1 MANHH
6 SLADSG
12 CLDALQARLAQIKP
26 TTTRQWGKM
35 TPHAMLCHPSDSFL
49 AVSGERSASTAETWF
64 SRTVVK
70 YIALHTSMPWPKG
83 VPTRPEV
90 DQEQG
95 GTTPGDFARD
105 HETVAELLRRFAT
118 SDLST
123 ARHPVFGAMTRA
135 EWLVWGYRHVDHHL
149 RQFGL

>member
-1 MANHH
+1 MRSTAVVVAWQAADR
-6 SLADSG
+6 LAG
-12 CLDALQARLAQIKP
+12 CLD
-26 TTTRQWGKM
+26 
-35 TPHAMLCHPSDSFL
+35 
-49 AVSGERSASTAETWF
+49 
-64 SRTVVK
+64 
-70 YIALHTSMPWPKG
+70 ALHTSMPWPKG

-90 DQEQG
+90 DQEHG

-105 HETVAELLRRFAT
+105 HLAVAELLRRFAP

-123 ARHPVFGAMTRA
+123 ARHPVFGTMTRA

>member
-1 MANHH
+1 
-6 SLADSG
+6 
-12 CLDALQARLAQIKP
+12 
-26 TTTRQWGKM
+26 
-35 TPHAMLCHPSDSFL
+35 MLCHLSDSFL
-49 AVSGERSASTAETWF
+49 AVSGERPASAAETWF

-70 YIALHTSMPWPKG
+70 YVALHTSMPWPRG

-90 DQEQG
+90 DQDHG
-95 GTTPGDFARD
+95 GTKPGDFARD
-105 HETVAELLRRFAT
+105 QQTVGELLRRFAA
-118 SDLST
+118 SDLSV